1 MKTICCS
8 QFCKK
13 IFVIITMSVF
23 IFSLGLAQEITSVG
37 LGKIPVYIFQFDS
50 LNYKG
55 IGKRFSAIGTE
66 ISGDLYITRLDN
78 TSYFNIVIDGQ
89 SYAVISNPYNRKVSS
104 KEYYMEWLYKD
115 GEYVPTPD
123 LTHMAGG
130 LYFLQLP
137 YAAKNNESISPNTTS
152 MSLANSIPSSNKS
165 EKHLDWQVMGRVQ
178 AVSDIYTRRYGGED
192 DVVYEKETAFL
203 LSAFDGD
210 KLKYKLSVSRN
221 GAQYDVYSNGSYNGA
236 KIRWDTHGKHVWS
249 IPSLSQM
256 YTHRAGGY
264 YFNVGDVKP

>member
-1 MKTICCS
+1 MKSIYYS
-8 QFCKK
+8 QTCKRSY
-13 IFVIITMSVF
+13 VIITMCLFVLTLSF
-23 IFSLGLAQEITSVG
+23 AQVTTSVG
-37 LGKIPVYIFQFDS
+37 GQPLGQIPVYTFRLDS

-66 ISGDLYITRLDN
+66 ISGDLYITRIDN

-115 GEYVPTPD
+115 GEYVSTPD

-130 LYFLQLP
+130 SYFLQLP
-137 YAAKNNESISPNTTS
+137 YAANNESNSSNT
-152 MSLANSIPSSNKS
+152 NSIPSSNKS
-165 EKHLDWQVMGRVQ
+165 EKHNLDWQVMGRVQ
-178 AVSDIYTRRYGGED
+178 VVSDIYTRRTGGED

-210 KLKYKLSVSRN
+210 KLKYKLSVPRN
-221 GAQYDVYSNGSYNGA
+221 GAQYDVYTNGSYNSA
-236 KIRWDTHGKHVWS
+236 KIRWDNHGKHVWS
-249 IPSLSQM
+249 IPSLGQM